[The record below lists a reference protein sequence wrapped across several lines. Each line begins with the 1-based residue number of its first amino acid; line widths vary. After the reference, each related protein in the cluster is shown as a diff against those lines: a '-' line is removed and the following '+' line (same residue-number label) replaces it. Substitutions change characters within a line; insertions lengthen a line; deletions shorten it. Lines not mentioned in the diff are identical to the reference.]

1 MKRKVPTLASL
12 VSALA
17 LSVTAVAPVRAA
29 DAPAPK
35 AEEKTNPCAGGAKRR
50 TASNPCSANPCAGSS
65 RRKRDGAENP
75 CAGTKK

>member
-29 DAPAPK
+29 FALSLLIFA
-35 AEEKTNPCAGGAKRR
+35 AVRR
-50 TASNPCSANPCAGSS
+50 IAVVRPWFGLNKLTV
-65 RRKRDGAENP
+65 RKQSY
-75 CAGTKK
+75 